1 MKRWIS
7 FLMILMILL
16 GTSFN
21 TFAAKKSEMES
32 INITDGSSGK
42 EYNVKVVNVIMG
54 GSDVISDVPAILFDS
69 RTLVPVRFI
78 SENLGAEV
86 SWNQNTYE
94 ATIKTE
100 DKEIILKIDSAKAKV
115 NGKEYILPDNV
126 PAKLIGYQDNYRT
139 MVPLRFVSEQ
149 LGMEVGWIG
158 ETMTAT
164 IDVPLQKVRGIR
176 IDTSIK
182 FPEIGIKTTGRVES
196 SAFFLEGSEVG
207 GQDRLVIDIP
217 NTKLDIEDKSLVD
230 SKGLL
235 HKDIYEAG
243 IKSIR
248 ASQFQIDPY
257 QTRFVID
264 LDKRKG
270 YDIFYSEENNE
281 LVVKFINS
289 VNNVSLEKIYDV
301 DTVVIKTSEEPAY
314 NIMFLEGKIVV
325 DVLDSLMKYD
335 SEPLQINEGGIKGVR
350 YAQFL
355 PDQNYSPDDKI
366 SRVVVDL
373 QENITTEDVYI
384 EHIENE
390 IFVYVSGN
398 PLDRL
403 EYYKEDINIAKFAI
417 NTDEPGEYSADYNSK
432 NNTLTLKVLKDKVE
446 LKKLDLDIDDNIIKT
461 IDINDTKS
469 SKYYYITVE
478 LTDDTTLVNNT
489 KDDVTDKIEFTFIN
503 DKTKESKYKDMLVVI
518 DPGHG
523 GKDPGAISPNIKVK
537 EKDIVLEVSTKL
549 KKQLE
554 KSGFKV
560 YMTRDD
566 DNYIGLYD
574 RATIANELGAHAF
587 VSIHANAHPN
597 KDVQGIQVLY
607 YPDDGSRG
615 NLGFS
620 KIMMDS
626 LTKGLG
632 APNKGIIKRPNLV
645 VPRETKM
652 PAVLLELGFLTN
664 YSEENLLNT
673 SEYRTKAADSIH
685 QGIIKYFDQVI
696 LGR

>member
-7 FLMILMILL
+7 FLIILIILL

-164 IDVPLQKVRGIR
+164 IDVPLQRVKDIR
-176 IDTSIK
+176 LDTNKK
-182 FPEIGIKTTGRVES
+182 FPEIAIKTTGKVKS
-196 SAFFLEGSEVG
+196 SAIFFAGSEVG
-207 GQDRLVIDIP
+207 GQDKLIIDIP
-217 NTKLDIEDKSLVD
+217 NTVFDIEDKTYID
-230 SKGLL
+230 SKGLFN
-235 HKDIYEAG
+235 KDVYEVG

-248 ASQFQIDPY
+248 ASQFKIDPFE
-257 QTRFVID
+257 TRIVLD
-264 LDKRKG
+264 LDYKKG
-270 YDIFYSEENNE
+270 YNIFYDEQTKE
-281 LVVKFINS
+281 LKVQFINS
-289 VNNVSLEKIYDV
+289 VNNISVEKIYDV
-301 DTVVIKTSEEPAY
+301 DTVVINTSEEPAY
-314 NIMFLEGKIVV
+314 NIKFYEGKVIV
-325 DVLDSLMKYD
+325 DVLNSLMKHNSD
-335 SEPLQINEGGIKGVR
+335 LMDINKGGILNVR
-350 YAQFL
+350 KSQYD
-355 PDQNYSPDDKI
+355 PSNEYSPDDKVG
-366 SRVVVDL
+366 RVVIDL
-373 QENITTEDVYI
+373 DKNITLEDVYI

-461 IDINDTKS
+461 IDVNDTKS
-469 SKYYYITVE
+469 SKYYYITVK
-478 LTDDTTLVNNT
+478 LTEDTTLVNNT
-489 KDDVTDKIEFTFIN
+489 KDDVTDKIEFTLIN
-503 DKTKESKYKDMLVVI
+503 DKVKESKYKDMLVVI

-597 KDVQGIQVLY
+597 KDVEGIQVLY

-664 YSEENLLNT
+664 YREENLLNT